1 MLVSLP
7 KLDAEE
13 MELMFIQDEE
23 DEENEELEEEEADE
37 KPKVSK
43 SRQDIFKATQS
54 AYEQAWLL
62 VLA

>member
-23 DEENEELEEEEADE
+23 DEENEELEEEADE